1 MGVLIADQRMP
12 RMTGVEFLQRV
23 RKLYPNIVRMV
34 LSGYADIDSVTGA
47 INRGEVFRYLT
58 KPWDPEDLR
67 QEVRMAFERFN
78 DHLPSP
84 HLS

>member
-1 MGVLIADQRMP
+1 
-12 RMTGVEFLQRV
+12 
-23 RKLYPNIVRMV
+23 V

-58 KPWDPEDLR
+58 KPWDPEELR